1 MEDRYF
7 KCVFDTLMTGV
18 ANMRYFNVLDHHV
31 EEREINH
38 RSHGDG
44 DGDGELGGD
53 RRGTALQDLQCCG
66 RGEPAVSYR

>member
-18 ANMRYFNVLDHHV
+18 ANMRYFKVLDHHV

-53 RRGTALQDLQCCG
+53 
-66 RGEPAVSYR
+66 